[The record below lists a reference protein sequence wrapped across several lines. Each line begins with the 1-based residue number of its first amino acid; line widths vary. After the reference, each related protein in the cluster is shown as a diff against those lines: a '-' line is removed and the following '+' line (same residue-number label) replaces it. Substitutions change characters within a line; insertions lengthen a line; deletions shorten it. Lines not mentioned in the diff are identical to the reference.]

1 MLKLYERLQ
10 PRVGVQFTDIDSIKD
25 EDRQF
30 YSDRDWELIQKRR
43 ADHLEAQKKALS
55 DHIKNLKINRR
66 KK

>member
-1 MLKLYERLQ
+1 
-10 PRVGVQFTDIDSIKD
+10 VQFTDIEEIKD
-25 EDRQF
+25 ADRQF

-43 ADHLEAQKKALS
+43 ADHLEAQRKALS